1 MNTRKSRAK
10 RTHHSQD
17 EYVVELD
24 DISHS
29 PRNDSDDQ
37 EEARKS
43 RIRDSNK
50 EFARRMTILQTWSD
64 YWSDFTTR
72 DGEAYPQQQAKDIIK
87 KTKKITCPIEK
98 CNKSFTSIG
107 GLKYHY
113 ARCNITRCFKCKVC
127 NPFSEYSTRGE
138 ILRHMILS
146 HYDDL
151 PALNNEQKEIAN
163 SYLSC
168 ENRNEKSKKTRRI
181 SADTEASCN
190 SQSLIKS
197 YYDLQNRVFL
207 SEDYSNRPYKD
218 WQSFAKDWEVM
229 SSEYERKQYY
239 PPEFESVQFKSNK
252 ESGWKVLRA
261 GESMNL
267 LRDKKGAPIST
278 AFYTGGINTASAW
291 QPKSHYDPLSN
302 MTPDLVAISVNACS
316 MNQSLTY
323 KDSQTLEGCV
333 QFWTVGSSTEGDG
346 GNMKIELS
354 YAIGHNYGT
363 IFEMLW
369 CPLGTS
375 WQPQVNTGD
384 AISRSGLL
392 ALACGDG
399 QIRILNIPHTNSLL
413 DKVISRTAE
422 SILESIPFFKTRPI
436 ATLMPPGVGL
446 STDYQTTACKSISWS
461 LESNQRFIAAG
472 YTNGNVAMFDL
483 ANSSP
488 ILYLNADGQHIY
500 QPLKSWI
507 AHGAPVTGIA
517 IVSTGSLEETLIATG
532 SSDRQLKIWHPLD
545 LNSFL
550 TSDRAPITRI
560 SWDYRF
566 RGIVTATDTAFTS
579 FNNRVS
585 YRYPIADGNHNV
597 TVSAHRSTVWGLS
610 NSVITNAI
618 ATSDGAG
625 ELFVMP
631 QLINRSLHKRDRSI
645 LSTHSLYTLI
655 PQTLNNGQDKSI
667 TEYCANAPADE
678 FNRSAVNNES
688 NDASAQAVLVNST
701 NNEADENGLEADAD
715 FYMVEREI
723 ANKPTKFLL
732 PIEHHP
738 VESYSEFKDKFGL
751 EFVGY
756 NHTTTKPE
764 AKLPESCIRAGDSK
778 NIYCD
783 RPCDYPFS
791 SINNVSWSPNPSTFS
806 HLLSITQIG
815 LCRLDRVQIVEQVNK
830 GYVDSILLQNKQRAK

>member
-1 MNTRKSRAK
+1 MNTRKNRVK
-10 RTHHSQD
+10 RTHSSQD
-17 EYVVELD
+17 DYIVELD

-50 EFARRMTILQTWSD
+50 EFARRMTILQTWSE

-87 KTKKITCPIEK
+87 KSKKITCPIEK

-127 NPFSEYSTRGE
+127 NPFTEYSTRGE

-151 PALNNEQKEIAN
+151 PALNDDQKEIAN

-168 ENRNEKSKKTRRI
+168 ENRSEKGKKIRRI

-197 YYDLQNRVFL
+197 YHDLQNRTFL
-207 SEDYSNRPYKD
+207 SDNYSNRPFKN

-239 PPEFESVQFKSNK
+239 PPESTSVKFKSNR
-252 ESGWKVLRA
+252 ESGWKILNS
-261 GESMNL
+261 GESMTL
-267 LRDKKGAPIST
+267 MKDKKGSPIST
-278 AFYTGGINTASAW
+278 SFFTGGINTASAW
-291 QPKSHYDPLSN
+291 QPKSYYDPLSN
-302 MTPDLVAISVNACS
+302 STPDLVAIAVNACP
-316 MNQSLTY
+316 MDQSLTF
-323 KDSQTLEGCV
+323 KDSRTLEGCV
-333 QFWTVGSSTEGDG
+333 QFWTLGNSAEGDG
-346 GNMKIELS
+346 CNMEVELS
-354 YAIGHNYGT
+354 YAVGHNYGT
-363 IFEMLW
+363 IFEILW

-384 AISRSGLL
+384 AISRLGLL

-399 QIRILNIPHTNSLL
+399 QVRILSIPHSSSLL
-413 DKVISRTAE
+413 EKMAKRTAKN
-422 SILESIPFFKTRPI
+422 ILEAIPFFKTRPI
-436 ATLMPPGVGL
+436 ATLMPPGVGP
-446 STDYQTTACKSISWS
+446 STDYQTTACKSISWG
-461 LESNQRFIAAG
+461 LESNQRYIAAG
-472 YTNGNVAMFDL
+472 YTNGSVALFDL
-483 ANSSP
+483 ANDSP
-488 ILYLNADGQHIY
+488 ILYMNSDGQHIY

-507 AHGAPVTGIA
+507 AHSAPVTGIA
-517 IVSTGSLEETLIATG
+517 IASADSLEKTLIATG
-532 SSDRQLKIWHPLD
+532 SSDRQVKVWHPLD
-545 LNSFL
+545 LNSCL
-550 TSDRAPITRI
+550 ASDRAPVTRI
-560 SWDYRF
+560 LWDYRF

-610 NSVITNAI
+610 NSIITNAI

-625 ELFVMP
+625 ELFVVP

-655 PQTLNNGQDKSI
+655 PQVLNIRPDRNS
-667 TEYCANAPADE
+667 TENCINAPEDD
-678 FNRSAVNNES
+678 RSPTNNEMNCS
-688 NDASAQAVLVNST
+688 SAQAVLVNST
-701 NNEADENGLEADAD
+701 NNETDENGLEADAD
-715 FYMVEREI
+715 FYIVEREI

-732 PIEHHP
+732 PIEHRP
-738 VESYSEFKDKFGL
+738 VETYSEFKDKFGL
-751 EFVGY
+751 EFVSY
-756 NHTTTKPE
+756 NQTTTKPDS
-764 AKLPESCIRAGDSK
+764 KLPESCIRAGDPK

-806 HLLSITQIG
+806 YLLSTMQVG
-815 LCRLDRVQIVEQVNK
+815 LCRLDKVQIVEQVNK
-830 GYVDSILLQNKQRAK
+830 GYVDSILSQNKHKAN